1 MTGVGDYQKTG
12 TPIIIV
18 IHKSVQ
24 ESDSSKLL
32 LFFYWSIKILWSLL
46 KHRFW
51 FVIINYFSMI
61 SV

>member
-32 LFFYWSIKILWSLL
+32 LFFY
-46 KHRFW
+46 
-51 FVIINYFSMI
+51 
-61 SV
+61 